1 MERRLAVKF
10 ARGAPAALARPPA
23 SNHNNRRSQGV
34 SMVSLLS
41 LWLPILVSAVIVFL
55 ASSVIHMAPLWHKN
69 DFPKTP
75 REAELLAAL
84 RPLAIPPG
92 DYFIPRASGMQEMR
106 SPEFKE
112 KMKQGPV
119 AVITVM
125 PNGPI
130 AMNRS
135 LAQWFVFLIVVGVFA
150 AYIASRTLPAGTYYM
165 RVFQIVGATAFIAY
179 SLALCELSI
188 WYRRSWS
195 LTLKGWLDGL
205 IYALLTAGTFGW
217 LWPR

>member
-1 MERRLAVKF
+1 MT
-10 ARGAPAALARPPA
+10 ALSA
-23 SNHNNRRSQGV
+23 
-34 SMVSLLS
+34 
-41 LWLPILVSAVIVFL
+41 LWLPILVSAVAVFVV
-55 ASSVIHMAPLWHKN
+55 SSIIHMTPLWHKT
-69 DFPKTP
+69 DYP
-75 REAELLAAL
+75 RFANEDRVLDAL
-84 RPLAIPPG
+84 RPIGLPPG
-92 DYFIPRASGMQEMR
+92 DYMMPRPASSAEMR

-119 AVITVM
+119 ALLTVM

-130 AMNRS
+130 SMGRP
-135 LAQWFVFLIVVGVFA
+135 LAQWFVFLIVVGIFV
-150 AYIASRTLPAGTYYM
+150 AYIASRTLPAGTPYM

-195 LTLKGWLDGL
+195 LTLKAWLDGL